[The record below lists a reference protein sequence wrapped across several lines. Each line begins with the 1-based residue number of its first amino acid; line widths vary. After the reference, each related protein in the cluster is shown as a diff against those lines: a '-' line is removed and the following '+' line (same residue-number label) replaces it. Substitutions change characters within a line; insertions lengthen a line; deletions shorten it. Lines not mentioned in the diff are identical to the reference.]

1 MSSSTTAFQTSN
13 AGTPV
18 WRRLFVTGCNAWRAL
33 TIQTLA
39 LGLVAAAAWFLGTGL
54 LNVFEDS
61 GAVVRVGD
69 GFFVLP
75 VGSVLYGPAAT
86 SMLLMGCVLS
96 SVTAQLALQLSA
108 LGWNLLV
115 CAVFGSAICRS
126 VAVRLSSDRT
136 PDWREVFQFTLPR
149 TLQSWLAPFLPLAIC
164 YVLILV
170 RYLCGGLT
178 WLPWVGAAVY
188 AALWWAITA
197 LVCILLVLTAVGWP
211 LMFAAQAT
219 ELSDCFDGVSRAVNF
234 VLTRPFHYLA
244 ALASVLMIGFLPAQ
258 LGKFVGMLL
267 LDGNVVAAWPEAVI
281 TVLCA
286 GPATAVFFTWATLTF
301 LELRHQIDATEVD
314 EVYVPG
320 GERTEPVPLVGRSA
334 HPVTAE

>member
-18 WRRLFVTGCNAWRAL
+18 WRRLFVTGWNAWRAL

-39 LGLVAAAAWFLGTGL
+39 LGLLAAAAWFLGTGL
-54 LNVFEDS
+54 LNLFEGS
-61 GAVVRVGD
+61 AAVVRVGD
-69 GFFVLP
+69 GFFALP

-96 SVTAQLALQLSA
+96 SVTAQLAVQAGA

-115 CAVFGSAICRS
+115 CAVLGSAICRS

-136 PDWREVFQFTLPR
+136 PGWREVLQFTLPR
-149 TLQSWLAPFLPLAIC
+149 TLQSWLAPVLPLVIC
-164 YVLILV
+164 CVLILV
-170 RYLCGGLT
+170 RYLCGGFT
-178 WLPWVGAAVY
+178 WLPWVGGAIY

-197 LVCILLVLTAVGWP
+197 LVCIFLVLTAIGWP

-219 ELSDCFDGVSRAVNF
+219 ELSDCFDGVSRAINF
-234 VLTRPFHYLA
+234 VLTRPFHYAA

-258 LGKFVGMLL
+258 LGKSVGVLL
-267 LDGNVVAAWPEAVI
+267 FGGSVGTTWPAAIV
-281 TVLCA
+281 TLLCA
-286 GPATAVFFTWATLTF
+286 GPATAAFFTWATLTF

-320 GERTEPVPLVGRSA
+320 HERTESVPLVGRPA
-334 HPVTAE
+334 HPVAAE

>member
-1 MSSSTTAFQTSN
+1 M
-13 AGTPV
+13 